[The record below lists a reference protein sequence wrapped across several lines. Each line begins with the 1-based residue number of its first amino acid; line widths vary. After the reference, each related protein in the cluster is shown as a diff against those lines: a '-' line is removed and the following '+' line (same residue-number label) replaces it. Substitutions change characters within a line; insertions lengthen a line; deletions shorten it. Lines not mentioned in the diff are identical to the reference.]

1 MEKFRKGN
9 NHINHINNHKTKIF
23 KNLKLIYE
31 EVKEQNPDDCSYAY
45 SGYTPLTFLLTIF
58 IYI

>member
-1 MEKFRKGN
+1 MEKSRKSIKIKF
-9 NHINHINNHKTKIF
+9 INLQI

-45 SGYTPLTFLLTIF
+45 SGYTPLTFYYKAF
-58 IYI
+58 Q